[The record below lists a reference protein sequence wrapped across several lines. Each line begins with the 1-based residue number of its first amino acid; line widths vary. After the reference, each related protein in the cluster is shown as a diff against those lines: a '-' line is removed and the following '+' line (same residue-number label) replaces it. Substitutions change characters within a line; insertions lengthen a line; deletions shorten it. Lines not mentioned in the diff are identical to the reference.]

1 MFGTSSPS
9 LRPIRARTQSRLP
22 FAKPSSIR
30 TALLAAAVV
39 LAVAALV
46 LALFS
51 SLGPLSLAALVT
63 ALAAAAPPPPYPIVR
78 GRGPHRRNQDQLP
91 APARLP
97 QAPLQS

>member
-63 ALAAAAPPPPYPIVR
+63 ALAAAAPPPPYLIVG
-78 GRGPHRRNQDQLP
+78 GRSRRQGIADQP
-91 APARLP
+91 FAPAHFP
-97 QAPLQS
+97 ESPLAA